1 MELSVE
7 KLKLFINL
15 LLNPSIQIK
24 KKEVKNLINKMENI
38 IEINN
43 ENIQV
48 IRNGEVDMKL
58 FTESLIDFFLK
69 YMFDEEESSSNNCA

>member
-1 MELSVE
+1 
-7 KLKLFINL
+7 
-15 LLNPSIQIK
+15 
-24 KKEVKNLINKMENI
+24 MENV

-48 IRNGEVDMKL
+48 IRNGEVDINL

-69 YMFDEEESSSNNCA
+69 YMFDEEGSSSNNCA

>member
-1 MELSVE
+1 
-7 KLKLFINL
+7 
-15 LLNPSIQIK
+15 
-24 KKEVKNLINKMENI
+24 MENI

-48 IRNGEVDMKL
+48 VRNGEVDMKL

-69 YMFDEEESSSNNCA
+69 YMFDEEESSSKNCV

>member
-15 LLNPSIQIK
+15 LQNPSIQNK

>member
-1 MELSVE
+1 MGYTNSPSVGG
-7 KLKLFINL
+7 
-15 LLNPSIQIK
+15 LNQIK
-24 KKEVKNLINKMENI
+24 
-38 IEINN
+38 INN

-48 IRNGEVDMKL
+48 IRNGEVDMNL

>member
-1 MELSVE
+1 
-7 KLKLFINL
+7 
-15 LLNPSIQIK
+15 
-24 KKEVKNLINKMENI
+24 MENI

-48 IRNGEVDMKL
+48 IRNGEVDVNL